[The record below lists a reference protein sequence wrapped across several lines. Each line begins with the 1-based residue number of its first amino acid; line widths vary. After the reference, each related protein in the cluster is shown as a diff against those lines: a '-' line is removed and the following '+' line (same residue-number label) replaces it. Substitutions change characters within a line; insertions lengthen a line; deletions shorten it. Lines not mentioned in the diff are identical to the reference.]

1 MFLQSLVFG
10 YGGLRF
16 NDNGI
21 SMDPLLP
28 PGVTAMKLRGL
39 NYADAVR
46 QQSLLWKLVV
56 TTAIICHDRLGTNMR
71 KPKRTT
77 VLNLMK
83 EFDVEISREGSRF
96 VRRVLEGDSGN
107 VALHRA
113 PDGVYWLR

>member
-46 QQSLLWKLVV
+46 QQ
-56 TTAIICHDRLGTNMR
+56 N
-71 KPKRTT
+71 
-77 VLNLMK
+77 
-83 EFDVEISREGSRF
+83 SRF
-96 VRRVLEGDSGN
+96 CGSSL
-107 VALHRA
+107 
-113 PDGVYWLR
+113 

>member
-46 QQSLLWKLVV
+46 QQTVV
-56 TTAIICHDRLGTNMR
+56 
-71 KPKRTT
+71 
-77 VLNLMK
+77 
-83 EFDVEISREGSRF
+83 FVEARCDNSDHLPRQARDKHEETQTKNRF
-96 VRRVLEGDSGN
+96 VLTYCRNLTWRSAERARVL
-107 VALHRA
+107 
-113 PDGVYWLR
+113 